1 MATGGAESSAPVPG
15 IARGRGGRDHA
26 ARGPRRD
33 NAVDMR
39 TVEAAAAREPAPGPV
54 DRVPEFPF
62 GLYMASIFVGAGFGA
77 EAWAKAPYNRRGP
90 PAQTARA

>member
-1 MATGGAESSAPVPG
+1 
-15 IARGRGGRDHA
+15 
-26 ARGPRRD
+26 
-33 NAVDMR
+33 MR